1 MRTALSVFV
10 AGFLRLN
17 ANGLAHPSPFLSV
30 LSPILSFYRLFIM
43 NCGIVAG
50 FLRPNS
56 YSFADPFL
64 FPFLSLSLMC
74 LLFIFMWQR
83 RFRFRLNCAFVT
95 AFFRLNAYGFIDP
108 SPFLYVLSAIFLSI
122 GPYCLLFLC
131 VALTSFN

>member
-30 LSPILSFYRLFIM
+30 LSPILSFYRLFIK

-64 FPFLSLSLMC
+64 FPFLSLSHVLAFYLHVAASVSLPTELRLRNR
-74 LLFIFMWQR
+74 LLSTECIW
-83 RFRFRLNCAFVT
+83 LH
-95 AFFRLNAYGFIDP
+95 
-108 SPFLYVLSAIFLSI
+108 
-122 GPYCLLFLC
+122 
-131 VALTSFN
+131 